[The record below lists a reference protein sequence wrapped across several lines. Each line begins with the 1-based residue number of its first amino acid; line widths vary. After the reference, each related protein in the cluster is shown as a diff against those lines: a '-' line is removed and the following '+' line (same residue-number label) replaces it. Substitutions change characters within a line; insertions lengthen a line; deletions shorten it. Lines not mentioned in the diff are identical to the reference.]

1 MKNDIL
7 VSVGVLTYNSSST
20 IIETLESIKR
30 QTYPKIE
37 LVISDDCSR
46 DDTVEKC
53 KDWLVK
59 NEKYFESA
67 NLLTVDENTGVSAN
81 ANRCQRAST
90 GLWIKII
97 AGDDI
102 LFDKCVSICVN
113 FAQEHPKAM
122 FIGSQHIPFRT
133 VDNEMEIEFSEND
146 KIRIEKLK
154 LFNSLDISEQYKL
167 IFERDLIF
175 TPTLFYKKDLFKI
188 VSFNEKYKT
197 LEDYPFKLDVLR
209 LGIKYYHIEQ
219 DTVYYRISNNSI
231 SNNVSNKLFSSWYKT
246 YHQFEKDYKYPLW
259 NYCEKFLCS
268 YRYIVKLIFDNVLL
282 NRRNAI
288 CYCLLQLMLFQ
299 YTSLFKKIIEVIR
312 NGRTKIHI
320 I

>member
-154 LFNSLDISEQYKL
+154 LFNSLDVSEQYKL

-299 YTSLFKKIIEVIR
+299 YTNSSLIIQ
-312 NGRTKIHI
+312 
-320 I
+320 